1 MNEPQGSTNS
11 IGGTPVEASD
21 VPVSTNESMG
31 GVIGSADAGYKK
43 GGEVKTCNMTS
54 HEKNKSS
61 PNW

>member
-1 MNEPQGSTNS
+1 MEEPIGSS
-11 IGGTPVEASD
+11 DAIGGPAAEADD

-31 GVIGSADAGYKK
+31 GVIGSNDAGYKK
-43 GGEVKTCNMTS
+43 GGAVKTCNMTT

>member
-1 MNEPQGSTNS
+1 MEEPLGDANA
-11 IGGTPVEASD
+11 IGGPAVEASD
-21 VPVSTNESMG
+21 VPVSPNESSG

>member
-1 MNEPQGSTNS
+1 MEEPIGSS
-11 IGGTPVEASD
+11 DAIGGPAAEADD
-21 VPVSTNESMG
+21 VPVSPSESSG